1 MIITNAPQMYVIQ
14 NQDVT
19 ILKFLAM
26 ITVLVR
32 LIPVTKALA
41 AYLPQFL
48 VMIKMNAPQIP
59 VAQFMDVNMITFI
72 VMIAI
77 CVPLIL
83 VTLKLVVSART

>member
-1 MIITNAPQMYVIQ
+1 MIRTNAPQMYAIQ
-14 NQDVT
+14 NQDVI

-59 VAQFMDVNMITFI
+59 VAQFMDVNMITLN